1 MKVLGV
7 NLSHNASI
15 AIVEN
20 GKLLM
25 SLEEERLS
33 KIKKDH
39 RVTNLFN
46 KIKDSYFDV
55 ITYTSFNINKAH
67 EKKYS
72 DYIIKELNFNNIK
85 YNKLVMFP
93 YHHLTHAFTS
103 FYNSNF
109 KEAVCLV
116 IDNGG
121 LQFNVKGVEL
131 GEEVVS
137 VYKINYQKY
146 NELFKLLKS
155 GDSKNQVIENYH
167 NKNCISPA
175 GVFELYAAVFGF
187 KEAGSVMGLSAY
199 GKENNDIASLYKD
212 KFCQLNLKFNDT
224 AIQRKSYGDV
234 TKEDLCYRIQK
245 ETTDLIKDYIKLIIK
260 EHKNIPI
267 CLSGVYFQN
276 SVANYQFLQL
286 SKNIYVDPVCHDGGV
301 SIGLAQH
308 ICYIE
313 GENKPIKFNN
323 LYQGIQY
330 NYTLKDI
337 DNLDCNK
344 ENANSKTVAK
354 LLANNKSVAIYQGRS
369 EMGPRALGNRSILFN
384 PADPQAKEKINL
396 IKHRE
401 WFRPYA
407 GTVLQE
413 HAKKWFDLKGRED
426 IKFMSYVVNV
436 KKNKIPGICHVD
448 NTCRIQTL
456 SKQDNKHFYN
466 LLKEFY
472 NITDLPVILNTS
484 LNVAGKPLVETLED
498 VVEFLNGS
506 GIDYVYLPE
515 FKKVLKK

>member
-1 MKVLGV
+1 M
-7 NLSHNASI
+7 
-15 AIVEN
+15 
-20 GKLLM
+20 
-25 SLEEERLS
+25 
-33 KIKKDH
+33 
-39 RVTNLFN
+39 
-46 KIKDSYFDV
+46 
-55 ITYTSFNINKAH
+55 
-67 EKKYS
+67 
-72 DYIIKELNFNNIK
+72 
-85 YNKLVMFP
+85 
-93 YHHLTHAFTS
+93 
-103 FYNSNF
+103 
-109 KEAVCLV
+109 
-116 IDNGG
+116 
-121 LQFNVKGVEL
+121 
-131 GEEVVS
+131 
-137 VYKINYQKY
+137 
-146 NELFKLLKS
+146 
-155 GDSKNQVIENYH
+155 
-167 NKNCISPA
+167 SPA

-212 KFCQLNLKFNDT
+212 KFCQLNLKFNDM

-245 ETTDLIKDYIKLIIK
+245 ETTDLVKDYIKLIIK

-267 CLSGVYFQN
+267 CLSGGYFQN

-313 GENKPIKFNN
+313 GGNKPVKFNN

-472 NITDLPVILNTS
+472 SITDLPVILNTS

>member
-33 KIKKDH
+33 RIKKDNKIN
-39 RVTNLFN
+39 NLFV
-46 KIKDSYFDV
+46 KIKDNYFDI
-55 ITYTSFNINKAH
+55 ITYTSYNINKYH

-72 DYIIKELNFNNIK
+72 NYINKQLKLNNIT
-85 YNKLVMFP
+85 YGKLVMFP

-103 FYNSNF
+103 FYNSGF
-109 KEAVCLV
+109 EEAMCLV

-121 LQFNVKGVEL
+121 LQFNVRGAEL

-137 VYKINYQKY
+137 VYKINYKTY
-146 NELFKLLKS
+146 KEFFKLLKS
-155 GDSKNQVIENYH
+155 GDTNIKVIQKYYNL
-167 NKNCISPA
+167 NCVSPA
-175 GVFELYAAVFGF
+175 GVFELYATVFGF

-199 GKENNDIASLYKD
+199 GKENKNIASLYKGEL
-212 KFCQLNLKFNDT
+212 CELNLKFNDM
-224 AIQRKSYGDV
+224 AIQREAYDHVSKA
-234 TKEDLCYRIQK
+234 DLCYHIQN
-245 ETTDLIKDYIKLIIK
+245 ETTDLVKYYIKEIIK

-267 CLSGVYFQN
+267 CLSGGYFQN

-286 SKNIYVDPVCHDGGV
+286 SKNIYVDPICHDGGV

-308 ICYIE
+308 ACFIE
-313 GENKPIKFNN
+313 SKKKPIKLNN
-323 LYQGIQY
+323 LYKGIKY
-330 NYTLKDI
+330 NYSIKDI
-337 DNLDCNK
+337 NSK
-344 ENANSKTVAK
+344 MINADAKTVAK
-354 LLANNKSVAIYQGRS
+354 LLSDNKSVAIYQGRS
-369 EMGPRALGNRSILFN
+369 EIGPRALGNRSILFN
-384 PADPQAKEKINL
+384 PADSKAKEKINL
-396 IKHRE
+396 IKKRE

-407 GTVLQE
+407 GTVLEE
-413 HAKKWFDLKGRED
+413 HANKWFDLKGRKH

-436 KKNKIPGICHVD
+436 KNNKIPGICHVD

-456 SKQDNKHFYN
+456 TKADNKHFYN

-472 NITDLPVILNTS
+472 NITNIPVILNTS
-484 LNVAGKPLVETLED
+484 LNLAGQPLVEDIED
-498 VVEFLNGS
+498 MVEFLNKS

-515 FKKVLKK
+515 FNKVLYR